1 MRAKNFVFGLAL
13 VLLLL
18 ANYVSYAKAVPVEF
32 RLNITK
38 DGLDV
43 NASIGVYTV
52 KNYVQKDKLIASG
65 NIVNGHFAFNY
76 SEKFN
81 ETLKLLYLITLQGK
95 EYRVYK
101 SYEPDVIKS
110 EVVVLNETTGENT
123 TVYCVS
129 DAISLGL
136 THRAFGWVA
145 AKSMLIIFGGIII
158 VVVLIFAMM
167 SGKKKFRLGAASLP
181 GIAVTALLFS
191 LPVKVSTSGVFFYGL
206 TGFLLFVVLLIIV
219 YLMGKKNVLKV

>member
-1 MRAKNFVFGLAL
+1 MRAKIFVFGLAL

-18 ANYVSYAKAVPVEF
+18 FSYAKASATPVEF
-32 RLNITK
+32 RLNVTK
-38 DGLDV
+38 DGLDI
-43 NASIGVYTV
+43 NASISVYTV
-52 KNYVQKDKLIASG
+52 KNYVQKDKMLASG

-110 EVVVLNETTGENT
+110 EIVVLNETTGENT
-123 TVYCVS
+123 TVYYVS

-167 SGKKKFRLGAASLP
+167 GGKKKFRLGAASLP
-181 GIAVTALLFS
+181 GITATALLFS
-191 LPVKVSTSGVFFYGL
+191 LPISISTSGVFFYGL
-206 TGFLLFVVLLIIV
+206 AGFLLFIVILIIV

>member
-1 MRAKNFVFGLAL
+1 MRTKIFVF
-13 VLLLL
+13 VLLLSVLLL

-32 RLNITK
+32 RLNVTK
-38 DGLDV
+38 DGLDI

-110 EVVVLNETTGENT
+110 EIVVLNETTGENT
-123 TVYCVS
+123 TVYYVS
-129 DAISLGL
+129 DVISLGI

-145 AKSMLIIFGGIII
+145 AKSMFILLGGIII
-158 VVVLIFAMM
+158 VIVLIFAMM
-167 SGKKKFRLGAASLP
+167 GGKKRKFRLGAASLP

-191 LPVKVSTSGVFFYGL
+191 LPISISTSGVFFYGL
-206 TGFLLFVVLLIIV
+206 AGFLLFVVL
-219 YLMGKKNVLKV
+219 KV